1 MAKQK
6 INVITLGCSKNTVD
20 SEVLMK
26 QLQASGAE
34 VLHDSNEATETVVI
48 NTCSF
53 IADAKEESIETI
65 LNAAELKQEGKI
77 KRIIVFGCLPQRY
90 AAELAA
96 EIPEVDAWFGVDD
109 LPKIVAAAQGK
120 YNPEL
125 LNDRVLSTPS
135 HYAYL
140 KIAEGCDRRCSFCAI
155 PLIRGKHISKPI
167 EVLVDEAKR
176 LVDRGVKEVLM
187 ISQDL
192 TYYGIDLYGKQRLT
206 ELTDALSQVAG
217 VEWLRLHYTFPTG
230 FPADLLDLMR
240 ERANICKYIDI
251 PLQHINDRIL
261 KSMQRGIGKEG
272 TMKLFE
278 QFRAKLPEAAIR
290 TAFIVGYPGE
300 TEQEFLELADFV
312 RWAQFDRMGVF
323 AYSPEEGTKSF
334 QLPDDIPE
342 EVKEERAEYLMN
354 IQQEISLNRNRE
366 KIGSLQKVLIDAY
379 EAPYWV
385 GRTQFDSP
393 EVDNT
398 VLVRSD
404 SMLRIGDFY
413 DVKIEE
419 ADLYDLMAVKNK
431 KTLEKY

>member
-34 VLHDSNEATETVVI
+34 VLHDSNEATGTVVI